1 MSDKPRSDA
10 SQPDAGP
17 AQPPGAETVTAQN
30 PGGEEV
36 SSASPAGS
44 STSEPR
50 APEATTTA
58 TTAATTTADA
68 APAAPAGP
76 SGGNGSP
83 ASPSP
88 APTPSPTIEER
99 LAKLEAEKAQLAK
112 EKQDN
117 WDRLLRTTAD
127 LDNVRKR
134 TRREIDEAR
143 TEARSKVLRE
153 MLPVIDN
160 LERAVEHAEGG
171 QGNTGVASLIEGV
184 KLVLR
189 QFAQALE
196 RSDVM
201 PVDAVGK
208 PFDPNMHEAISQI
221 ETTEHAP
228 GSVVQALQKGYT
240 IGNRLLRPALVV
252 VAKAPPDP
260 TPGSAG
266 SNGSGPGD
274 AGESGSAESGE
285 A

>member
-17 AQPPGAETVTAQN
+17 AQPSGAETVTAQN

-36 SSASPAGS
+36 ASASPAGA
-44 STSEPR
+44 STPEPR
-50 APEATTTA
+50 ATEATT
-58 TTAATTTADA
+58 DA
-68 APAAPAGP
+68 SPAAPAGP

-88 APTPSPTIEER
+88 APSIEER

-134 TRREIDEAR
+134 TRREIDDAR

-266 SNGSGPGD
+266 SNGSGSGD
-274 AGESGSAESGE
+274 AGESGSAGSESGE

>member
-10 SQPDAGP
+10 SQPDAGS
-17 AQPPGAETVTAQN
+17 AQSPGSETETAQKT
-30 PGGEEV
+30 GGEGV
-36 SSASPAGS
+36 SSASPSGSPTSDSSSGSPSGATSGS
-44 STSEPR
+44 SSGPQ
-50 APEATTTA
+50 A
-58 TTAATTTADA
+58 TADA
-68 APAAPAGP
+68 GQGAGT

-83 ASPSP
+83 A
-88 APTPSPTIEER
+88 TPSLEQR
-99 LAKLEAEKAQLAK
+99 VAQLEAEKAQLAK

-134 TRREIDEAR
+134 TRREVDDAR

-171 QGNTGVASLIEGV
+171 QGSTGVASLIEGV

-201 PVDAVGK
+201 PVEAVGK
-208 PFDPNMHEAISQI
+208 PFDPNLHEAISQV

-260 TPGSAG
+260 APGSSG
-266 SNGSGPGD
+266 TNGSGHGD
-274 AGESGSAESGE
+274 AGESGPAGSDRGE

>member
-1 MSDKPRSDA
+1 
-10 SQPDAGP
+10 
-17 AQPPGAETVTAQN
+17 VTAQN
-30 PGGEEV
+30 TGGEEV
-36 SSASPAGS
+36 SGASPAGS

-50 APEATTTA
+50 APEPRAPEP
-58 TTAATTTADA
+58 TTAATTAAGAD
-68 APAAPAGP
+68 PAAGP

-83 ASPSP
+83 ASPAP
-88 APTPSPTIEER
+88 APSIEER
-99 LAKLEAEKAQLAK
+99 LARLEAEKAQLAK

-134 TRREIDEAR
+134 TRREIDDAR

-208 PFDPNMHEAISQI
+208 PFDPNMHEAISQV

-252 VAKAPPDP
+252 VAKAPPAP
-260 TPGSAG
+260 APGSAG
-266 SNGSGPGD
+266 SNGSG
-274 AGESGSAESGE
+274 ESGSADADAESGE

>member
-17 AQPPGAETVTAQN
+17 AQPSGAETVTAQN

-36 SSASPAGS
+36 ASASPAGS

-50 APEATTTA
+50 ATEATTEA
-58 TTAATTTADA
+58 TTAADA
-68 APAAPAGP
+68 GPAAPAGP

-83 ASPSP
+83 SPSP
-88 APTPSPTIEER
+88 APSPAPSIEER

-134 TRREIDEAR
+134 TRREIDDAR

-196 RSDVM
+196 RSDVL

-266 SNGSGPGD
+266 SNGSGSGD
-274 AGESGSAESGE
+274 AGESGSADSESGE

>member
-17 AQPPGAETVTAQN
+17 AQPAGAETVTAQKT
-30 PGGEEV
+30 GGEEV

-44 STSEPR
+44 STSAPPSGEPQ
-50 APEATTTA
+50 AAEA
-58 TTAATTTADA
+58 AAD
-68 APAAPAGP
+68 AGP

-83 ASPSP
+83 AIPS
-88 APTPSPTIEER
+88 IEER

-134 TRREIDEAR
+134 TRREVDDAR

-196 RSDVM
+196 RSDVT
-201 PVDAVGK
+201 PIDAVGK

-274 AGESGSAESGE
+274 AGESGSASSDSGE